1 MSVDSSG
8 ARLSSEQRSQC
19 DDVFP
24 DGLPGE
30 TSHSHGN
37 EQDVN
42 VMSETDETDKLLNTQ
57 ALLHT
62 GWGELLKTNT
72 REPSSIRRHAQS
84 GFEQAA
90 VEISQLRSMHDEESE
105 STQKER
111 KLKAWFYP
119 SLFWGLPPQST
130 HTRRDGA
137 VALQIWDVVVALACL
152 YQGFM
157 VPFSLCFEKLYLSG
171 DTSESTSQQCLF
183 SRDVAIHPDAP
194 FLTTRYLDVAVDA
207 LFIADILLNFVSAR
221 WVLEVEPME
230 HWRIYD
236 NVSDIARLYLKG
248 HFAID
253 VAGSLPVQYIDCV
266 PVSV

>member
-37 EQDVN
+37 EQDIN
-42 VMSETDETDKLLNTQ
+42 VMSETDETDELLNTQ

-90 VEISQLRSMHDEESE
+90 RFQPTKLRLEMAPVFHRGKRILITS
-105 STQKER
+105 R
-111 KLKAWFYP
+111 ILW
-119 SLFWGLPPQST
+119 PQSLRLRGSIVFART
-130 HTRRDGA
+130 TLVH
-137 VALQIWDVVVALACL
+137 I
-152 YQGFM
+152 
-157 VPFSLCFEKLYLSG
+157 SG
-171 DTSESTSQQCLF
+171 RTQ
-183 SRDVAIHPDAP
+183 P
-194 FLTTRYLDVAVDA
+194 
-207 LFIADILLNFVSAR
+207 
-221 WVLEVEPME
+221 
-230 HWRIYD
+230 
-236 NVSDIARLYLKG
+236 
-248 HFAID
+248 
-253 VAGSLPVQYIDCV
+253 
-266 PVSV
+266 

>member
-1 MSVDSSG
+1 MSAESSG

-19 DDVFP
+19 DDVYP

-30 TSHSHGN
+30 TSHIHGN
-37 EQDVN
+37 EQDIN
-42 VMSETDETDKLLNTQ
+42 VMSETNEMDELLNAQ

-62 GWGELLKTNT
+62 GSGELLKTNT
-72 REPSSIRRHAQS
+72 REPSSIRCHASS
-84 GFEQAA
+84 GFEKAA
-90 VEISQLRSMHDEESE
+90 VEISQLQSMHDEESE
-105 STQKER
+105 LRQKAQ

-130 HTRRDGA
+130 HTRQDGA

-157 VPFSLCFEKLYLSG
+157 VPFSLCFEKLYLRSG
-171 DTSESTSQQCLF
+171 TSESTSQQCLF
-183 SRDVAIHPDAP
+183 SRDIDIHPNAP
-194 FLTTRYLDVAVDA
+194 FLITRYLDVAVDA
-207 LFIADILLNFVSAR
+207 LFIVDILLNFVSAR

-236 NVSDIARLYLKG
+236 DVSDIARLYLKG